1 MHLHKRVIQAAEQAQ
16 VAILIVCLG
25 LVLALTG
32 ALAPTDWAAVVVALV
47 SILVVLSLTWIK
59 RFGEKRGTSE
69 EDAVIALSEKYDH
82 LLSSLNAGLEEE
94 IGHRLHQSL
103 VANQALI
110 FGLAKL
116 ADYRDGET
124 GAHLE
129 RLCRYTEI
137 LANEM
142 RSDYEEIDEEWIA
155 SLRLATALHDIGKVG
170 VPDSILLKPA
180 RLTDAE
186 REVIKRH
193 TSIGGETLREI
204 RERLGENQMIDMGID
219 VTMQHHERWD
229 GEGYPAGL
237 KGDEIALAARIVAL
251 ADFYDA
257 LTSERVYKSAS
268 THAETRKLINEG
280 RGKHF
285 DPRVVDAFE
294 RTHKMFDE
302 VRGVL
307 RGEIDVMRLEVEADL
322 GREAA

>member
-1 MHLHKRVIQAAEQAQ
+1 MAAPAQAAIL
-16 VAILIVCLG
+16 VAGSAV
-25 LVLALTG
+25 VLALSG
-32 ALAPTDWAAVVVALV
+32 AHWPAIIVAAFSVVLVVALAFV
-47 SILVVLSLTWIK
+47 RTEQK
-59 RFGEKRGTSE
+59 SE
-69 EDAVIALSEKYDH
+69 SKEDAVIALSEKYDH
-82 LLSSLNAGLEEE
+82 LLSSLNEGLEQE

-124 GAHLE
+124 GAHLD

-137 LANEM
+137 LAWDM
-142 RSDYEEIDEEWIA
+142 RSDHAVIDDEWIE

-204 RERLGENQMIDMGID
+204 REHLGENQMIDMGID

-229 GEGYPAGL
+229 GQGYPNGLAGE
-237 KGDEIALAARIVAL
+237 EISLAARIVAL

-268 THAETRKLINEG
+268 THAETRRLISDG
-280 RGKHF
+280 RGTHF

-294 RTHKMFDE
+294 RTHKQFDQ
-302 VRGVL
+302 VRGQL
-307 RGEIDVMRLEVEADL
+307 RGEIDVMRLEAEAEHGVDTD
-322 GREAA
+322 RARKRSRDAA